1 MAKNKK
7 QTKTIIFYVLLTLL
21 ALIWMA
27 PVFTVFITALKSQGD
42 FYSGESLFSLPEKL
56 KWSNFAA
63 AWTKGRMASYMK
75 NGLIICLMK
84 VPLGILIES
93 MAAFALTRLNV
104 KHKTGLFI
112 FFLLGMMLPHQM
124 ALIPL
129 NRIFSQYNLI
139 NNYGGLFYV
148 YVGFGIGYGVLVLR
162 GFMRSI
168 PKDLDEAAYIDGC
181 GVGRLYWNI
190 ILPNV
195 KPAVATFFI
204 IDFLNTWNE
213 FLLQIILITKDS
225 LRTVPNGLMSFMGE
239 YGTDY
244 GLLNAG
250 VLISIV
256 PVLIVY
262 LSFQKYFVEGMAG
275 AVKQ

>member
-1 MAKNKK
+1 MKK
-7 QTKTIIFYVLLTLL
+7 KRNRIIFYILLTLL

-27 PVFTVFITALKSQGD
+27 PVVTVFITALKSQGD
-42 FYSGESLFSLPEKL
+42 FYSGNSLFSIPDQL
-56 KWSNFAA
+56 KWSNFTD
-63 AWTKGRMASYMK
+63 AWTKGRLGSYMK
-75 NGLIICLMK
+75 NGLIICIMK
-84 VPLGILIES
+84 VPLGILVES
-93 MAAFALTRLNV
+93 LAAFAITRLDI
-104 KHKTGLFI
+104 KHKTAIFI

-129 NRIFSQYNLI
+129 NRIFSKYNLI
-139 NNYGGLFYV
+139 NNYAGLFFV
-148 YVGFGIGYGVLVLR
+148 YTGFGIGYGILVLR

-168 PKDLDEAAYIDGC
+168 PRDLDEAAYIDGC
-181 GVGRLYWNI
+181 GKLRLYFSI
-190 ILPNV
+190 ILPIA
-195 KPAVATFFI
+195 KPAVATVFI

-213 FLLQIILITKDS
+213 FLLQSILITNDS
-225 LRTVPNGLMSFMGE
+225 LRTVPNGLISFMGE
-239 YGTDY
+239 YGTNY

-256 PVLIVY
+256 PVLVVY

>member
-1 MAKNKK
+1 MKK
-7 QTKTIIFYVLLTLL
+7 KTKRVVFYFLLTLL
-21 ALIWMA
+21 ALLWMA
-27 PVFTVFITALKSQGD
+27 PVFTVFMTALKSQGD
-42 FYSGESLFSLPEKL
+42 FYSGGSLFSLPEHL
-56 KWSNFAA
+56 KWSNFTD
-63 AWTKGRMASYMK
+63 AWTKGRLGTYMR

-84 VPLGILIES
+84 VPLGIFVES
-93 MAAFALTRLNV
+93 MAAFAITRLNV
-104 KHKTGLFI
+104 KHKTAVFV
-112 FFLLGMMLPHQM
+112 FFLMGMMLPHQM

-129 NRIFSQYNLI
+129 NRFFANHNLV

-148 YVGFGIGYGVLVLR
+148 YVGFGIGYGILVLR

-181 GVGRLYWNI
+181 GVVRLYFNI
-190 ILPNV
+190 ILPIV
-195 KPAVATFFI
+195 KPAIATVFI

-213 FLLQIILITKDS
+213 FLLQSILITNDA

-256 PVLIVY
+256 PVLVVY
-262 LSFQKYFVEGMAG
+262 LAFQKYFVEGMAG

>member
-1 MAKNKK
+1 MKK
-7 QTKTIIFYVLLTLL
+7 KRNRIIFYILLTLL

-27 PVFTVFITALKSQGD
+27 PVVTVFITALKSQGD
-42 FYSGESLFSLPEKL
+42 FYSGNSLFSIPDQL
-56 KWSNFAA
+56 KWSNFTD
-63 AWTKGRMASYMK
+63 AWTKGRLGSYMK
-75 NGLIICLMK
+75 NGLIICIMK
-84 VPLGILIES
+84 VPLGILVES
-93 MAAFALTRLNV
+93 LAAFAITRLDI
-104 KHKTGLFI
+104 KHKTAIFI

-129 NRIFSQYNLI
+129 NRIFSKYNLI
-139 NNYGGLFYV
+139 NNYAGLFFV
-148 YVGFGIGYGVLVLR
+148 YTGFGIGYGILVLR

-168 PKDLDEAAYIDGC
+168 PRDLDEAAYIDGC
-181 GVGRLYWNI
+181 GKLRLYFSI
-190 ILPNV
+190 ILPIA
-195 KPAVATFFI
+195 KPAVATVFI

-213 FLLQIILITKDS
+213 FLLQSILITNDS
-225 LRTVPNGLMSFMGE
+225 LRTVPNGLISFMGE
-239 YGTDY
+239 YGTNY

>member
-1 MAKNKK
+1 MRKKRNK
-7 QTKTIIFYVLLTLL
+7 IIFYILLTLL

-27 PVFTVFITALKSQGD
+27 PVVTVFITALKSQGD
-42 FYSGESLFSLPEKL
+42 FYSGNSLFSLPDQL
-56 KWSNFAA
+56 KWSNFAD
-63 AWTKGRMASYMK
+63 AWTKGRLGTYMR
-75 NGLIICLMK
+75 NGLVICLMK
-84 VPLGILIES
+84 VPLGILVES
-93 MAAFALTRLNV
+93 LAAFAITRLDI
-104 KHKTGLFI
+104 KHKTGIFV

-129 NRIFSQYNLI
+129 NRAFSRYNLI
-139 NNYGGLFYV
+139 NNYLGLFVV
-148 YVGFGIGYGVLVLR
+148 YTGFGIGYGILVLR

-181 GVGRLYWNI
+181 GKLRLYFNI
-190 ILPNV
+190 ILPIT
-195 KPAVATFFI
+195 KPAIATVFI
-204 IDFLNTWNE
+204 VDFLNTWNE
-213 FLLQIILITKDS
+213 FLLQSILITSDS
-225 LRTVPNGLMSFMGE
+225 LRTVPNGLMSFIGE

-256 PVLIVY
+256 PVLVVY
-262 LSFQKYFVEGMAG
+262 LTFQRYFVEGMSG

>member
-112 FFLLGMMLPHQM
+112 LL
-124 ALIPL
+124 
-129 NRIFSQYNLI
+129 
-139 NNYGGLFYV
+139 
-148 YVGFGIGYGVLVLR
+148 
-162 GFMRSI
+162 
-168 PKDLDEAAYIDGC
+168 
-181 GVGRLYWNI
+181 
-190 ILPNV
+190 
-195 KPAVATFFI
+195 
-204 IDFLNTWNE
+204 
-213 FLLQIILITKDS
+213 
-225 LRTVPNGLMSFMGE
+225 
-239 YGTDY
+239 
-244 GLLNAG
+244 
-250 VLISIV
+250 
-256 PVLIVY
+256 
-262 LSFQKYFVEGMAG
+262 
-275 AVKQ
+275 

>member
-1 MAKNKK
+1 MRKKRNKV
-7 QTKTIIFYVLLTLL
+7 IFYILLTLL

-27 PVFTVFITALKSQGD
+27 PVVTVFITALKSQGD
-42 FYSGESLFSLPEKL
+42 FYSGNSLFSLPDQL
-56 KWSNFAA
+56 KWSNFADA
-63 AWTKGRMASYMK
+63 GTKGRLGTYMR
-75 NGLIICLMK
+75 NGLVICLLK
-84 VPLGILIES
+84 VPLGILVES
-93 MAAFALTRLNV
+93 LAAFAITRLDI
-104 KHKTGLFI
+104 KHKTGIFV

-129 NRIFSQYNLI
+129 NRAFSRYNLI
-139 NNYGGLFYV
+139 NNYLGLFVV
-148 YVGFGIGYGVLVLR
+148 YTGFGIGYGILVLR

-181 GVGRLYWNI
+181 GKLRLYFNI
-190 ILPNV
+190 ILPIT
-195 KPAVATFFI
+195 KPAIATVFI
-204 IDFLNTWNE
+204 VDFLNTWNE
-213 FLLQIILITKDS
+213 FLLQSILITSDS
-225 LRTVPNGLMSFMGE
+225 LRTVPNGLMSFIGE

-256 PVLIVY
+256 PVLAVY
-262 LSFQKYFVEGMAG
+262 LTFQRYFVEGMSG

>member
-1 MAKNKK
+1 MRKKRNK
-7 QTKTIIFYVLLTLL
+7 IIFYILLTLL

-27 PVFTVFITALKSQGD
+27 PVVTVFITALKSQGD
-42 FYSGESLFSLPEKL
+42 FYSGNSLFSLPDQL
-56 KWSNFAA
+56 KWSNFAD
-63 AWTKGRMASYMK
+63 AWTKGRLGTYMRT
-75 NGLIICLMK
+75 GLVICLMK
-84 VPLGILIES
+84 VPLGILVES
-93 MAAFALTRLNV
+93 LAAFAITRLDI
-104 KHKTGLFI
+104 KHKTGIFV

-129 NRIFSQYNLI
+129 NRAFSRYNLI
-139 NNYGGLFYV
+139 NNYLGLFVV
-148 YVGFGIGYGVLVLR
+148 YTGFGIGYGILVLR

-181 GVGRLYWNI
+181 GKLRLYFNI
-190 ILPNV
+190 ILPIT
-195 KPAVATFFI
+195 KPAIATVFI
-204 IDFLNTWNE
+204 VDFLNTWNE
-213 FLLQIILITKDS
+213 FLLQSILITSDS
-225 LRTVPNGLMSFMGE
+225 LRTVPNGLMSFIGE

-256 PVLIVY
+256 PVLVVY
-262 LSFQKYFVEGMAG
+262 LTFQRYFVEGMSG

>member
-1 MAKNKK
+1 MSKK
-7 QTKTIIFYVLLTLL
+7 SKKMIFYVLLTLL
-21 ALIWMA
+21 AFIWLA
-27 PVFTVFITALKSQGD
+27 PVVTVFITALKSQAD
-42 FYSGESLFSLPEKL
+42 FYSGESLFHFPEQL
-56 KWSNFAA
+56 KWSNFSD
-63 AWTKGRMASYMK
+63 AWVKGRLGTYMK
-75 NGLIICLMK
+75 NGLTICLLK
-84 VPLGILIES
+84 VPLGIWVES

-104 KHKTGLFI
+104 KHKTGIFI

-129 NRIFSQYNLI
+129 NRIFSQHNLI
-139 NNYGGLFYV
+139 NNYGGLFFV
-148 YVGFGIGYGVLVLR
+148 YVGFGIGYGILVLR

-181 GVGRLYWNI
+181 GVFRLYASI
-190 ILPNV
+190 IIPIA
-195 KPAVATFFI
+195 KPAIATIFI

-213 FLLQIILITKDS
+213 FLLQSILITDDA
-225 LRTVPNGLMSFMGE
+225 LRTVPNGLMSFIGE

-256 PVLIVY
+256 PVLFVY
-262 LSFQKYFVEGMAG
+262 LAFQKYFVEGMSG

>member
-1 MAKNKK
+1 MKK
-7 QTKTIIFYVLLTLL
+7 RKRKAIFYILLTLL
-21 ALIWMA
+21 AFVWLA
-27 PVFTVFITALKSQGD
+27 PVITVFITALKSQMD
-42 FYSGESLFSLPEKL
+42 FYSGESLFSLPEQL
-56 KWSNFAA
+56 KWSNFAD
-63 AWTKGRMASYMK
+63 AWTKGRLGTYMK
-75 NGLIICLMK
+75 NGLIICFMK
-84 VPLGILIES
+84 VPLGILVES
-93 MAAFALTRLNV
+93 MAAFAITRLNIR
-104 KHKTGLFI
+104 HKTAVFV

-139 NNYGGLFYV
+139 NNYFGLFYV
-148 YVGFGIGYGVLVLR
+148 YVGFGIGYGILVLR

-181 GVGRLYWNI
+181 GKIRLYLNI
-190 ILPNV
+190 ILPMA
-195 KPAVATFFI
+195 KPALATVFI

-213 FLLQIILITKDS
+213 FLLQSILITKDS
-225 LRTVPNGLMSFMGE
+225 MRTVPNGLMSFIGE

-256 PVLIVY
+256 PVLLVY
-262 LSFQKYFVEGMAG
+262 LAFQKYFVEGMSG

>member
-1 MAKNKK
+1 MKK
-7 QTKTIIFYVLLTLL
+7 KRKQIIFYILLTLL
-21 ALIWMA
+21 ALLWMD
-27 PVFTVFITALKSQGD
+27 PVVTVFITALKSQGD
-42 FYSGESLFSLPEKL
+42 FYSGNSLFSLPDQL
-56 KWSNFAA
+56 KWSNFTD
-63 AWTKGRMASYMK
+63 AWTKGRLGTYMK
-75 NGLIICLMK
+75 NGLIICLLK
-84 VPLGILIES
+84 VPLGILVES
-93 MAAFALTRLNV
+93 LAAFAITRLNI
-104 KHKTGLFI
+104 KHKTAIFV

-129 NRIFSQYNLI
+129 NRAFSNYNLI
-139 NNYGGLFYV
+139 NNYAGLFVV
-148 YVGFGIGYGVLVLR
+148 YTGFGIGYGILVLR

-181 GVGRLYWNI
+181 GKLRLYYNI
-190 ILPNV
+190 ILPIT
-195 KPAVATFFI
+195 KPAIATVFI
-204 IDFLNTWNE
+204 VDFLNTWNE
-213 FLLQIILITKDS
+213 FLLQSILITSDS
-225 LRTVPNGLMSFMGE
+225 LRTVPNGLMSFIGE

-256 PVLIVY
+256 PVLVVY

>member
-1 MAKNKK
+1 MKK
-7 QTKTIIFYVLLTLL
+7 RKRKAIFYILLTLL
-21 ALIWMA
+21 AFVWLA
-27 PVFTVFITALKSQGD
+27 PVITVFITALKSQMD
-42 FYSGESLFSLPEKL
+42 FYSGESLFSLPEQL
-56 KWSNFAA
+56 KWSNFAD
-63 AWTKGRMASYMK
+63 AWTKGRLGTYMK
-75 NGLIICLMK
+75 NGLIICFMK
-84 VPLGILIES
+84 VPLGILVES
-93 MAAFALTRLNV
+93 MAAFAITRLNIR
-104 KHKTGLFI
+104 HKTAVFV

-139 NNYGGLFYV
+139 NNYFGLFYV
-148 YVGFGIGYGVLVLR
+148 YVGFGIGYGILVLR

-181 GVGRLYWNI
+181 GKIRLYLNI
-190 ILPNV
+190 ILPMA
-195 KPAVATFFI
+195 KPALATVFI

-213 FLLQIILITKDS
+213 FLLQSILITKDS
-225 LRTVPNGLMSFMGE
+225 MRTVPNGLMSFIGE

-256 PVLIVY
+256 PVLLVY
-262 LSFQKYFVEGMAG
+262 LTFQKYFVEGMSG

>member
-1 MAKNKK
+1 
-7 QTKTIIFYVLLTLL
+7 
-21 ALIWMA
+21 
-27 PVFTVFITALKSQGD
+27 
-42 FYSGESLFSLPEKL
+42 
-56 KWSNFAA
+56 
-63 AWTKGRMASYMK
+63 
-75 NGLIICLMK
+75 
-84 VPLGILIES
+84 
-93 MAAFALTRLNV
+93 
-104 KHKTGLFI
+104 
-112 FFLLGMMLPHQM
+112 
-124 ALIPL
+124 
-129 NRIFSQYNLI
+129 
-139 NNYGGLFYV
+139 
-148 YVGFGIGYGVLVLR
+148 
-162 GFMRSI
+162 
-168 PKDLDEAAYIDGC
+168 
-181 GVGRLYWNI
+181 LYWNI

-195 KPAVATFFI
+195 KPAVATLFI

-213 FLLQIILITKDS
+213 FLLQSILITKDS